1 MSFTQI
7 HPEEEKQLIEHKF
20 TSEEDAFLAITL
32 HIFLSDGKK
41 IKVEIYLRRL
51 KVIRTVD

>member
-20 TSEEDAFLAITL
+20 TSEEDACQQSLYTF
-32 HIFLSDGKK
+32 F
-41 IKVEIYLRRL
+41 
-51 KVIRTVD
+51 

>member
-20 TSEEDAFLAITL
+20 TSEEDALSSNHFT
-32 HIFLSDGKK
+32 HFLSDGKK

-51 KVIRTVD
+51 K